1 MTKSKT
7 YIEQFLE
14 YFKDKISYKVLRMEI
29 INELHPTSKTKIKI
43 NEHKSSNLQMT
54 FMEQNF
60 LFFVLNSGIA
70 NIYLNRKSG
79 SLLYL
84 FGTTTLVCSYTFLA
98 FMFYGEERIFYRNS
112 LRSDETGFYL
122 RKKYIINNHIIFS
135 LNPIL
140 FKVHFNVSKPSIC

>member
-14 YFKDKISYKVLRMEI
+14 YFKEKISYKVLRMEI
-29 INELHPTSKTKIKI
+29 IRELHSKANNKKDEI
-43 NEHKSSNLQMT
+43 NSLTLKMS

-70 NIYLNRKSG
+70 NIFINRKAG
-79 SLLYL
+79 SLLYI

-112 LRSDETGFYL
+112 LRSDEIGFYL
-122 RKKYIINNHIIFS
+122 RHKYFIFVIINFKYPNFII
-135 LNPIL
+135 I
-140 FKVHFNVSKPSIC
+140 KVHF